1 MAVVD
6 VVDTSRNKVAQ
17 IDVSDTI
24 FDAPVREHL
33 FYDVVRM
40 QLAGRRSGT
49 AATKT
54 RSEVSG
60 GGKKP
65 WKQKG
70 TGRARA
76 GSSRSPLWRGGGT
89 MFGPSPRSYEYAVP
103 KKVRKLALCSA
114 LSMKRKEN
122 KLLIVDKLELQEIK
136 TAAFVNLL
144 RQMGFSNVLIIA
156 QENNNLEKSARNV
169 PQVKVRRPEGLNV
182 YDVLRYENLII
193 TQPCVEKIQGRL
205 AV

>member
-1 MAVVD
+1 MD

-122 KLLIVDKLELQEIK
+122 KMLIVDKLELQEIK
-136 TAAFVNLL
+136 TATFVNLL
-144 RQMGFSNVLIIA
+144 RQLGFSNVLIIA
-156 QENNNLEKSARNV
+156 QENSNLEKSARNV
-169 PQVKVRRPEGLNV
+169 PQVKVLRPEGLNV

>member
-1 MAVVD
+1 MD

-24 FDAPVREHL
+24 FNAPVREHL
-33 FYDVVRM
+33 FHDVVRM
-40 QLAGRRSGT
+40 QLASRRSGT

-70 TGRARA
+70 TGRARS

-89 MFGPSPRSYEYAVP
+89 MFGPTPRSYEYAVP

-122 KLLIVDKLELQEIK
+122 KMLIVDKLELQEIK
-136 TAAFVNLL
+136 TAAFINLL
-144 RQMGFSNVLIIA
+144 RQLGFSNVLIIA
-156 QENNNLEKSARNV
+156 QENSNLEKSARNV
-169 PQVKVRRPEGLNV
+169 PHVKVLRPEGLNV
-182 YDVLRYENLII
+182 YDVLRYEQLII

>member
-54 RSEVSG
+54 RAEVSG

-89 MFGPSPRSYEYAVP
+89 MFGPTPRSYEYTVP

-122 KLLIVDKLELQEIK
+122 KMLIVDKLELQEIK
-136 TAAFVNLL
+136 TAAFVTLL
-144 RQMGFSNVLIIA
+144 RQLGFSNVLIIA
-156 QENNNLEKSARNV
+156 QENSNLEKSARNV
-169 PQVKVRRPEGLNV
+169 PQVKVLRPEGLNV

>member
-89 MFGPSPRSYEYAVP
+89 MFGPSPRSSEYAVP

-122 KLLIVDKLELQEIK
+122 KMLIVDKLELQEIK
-136 TAAFVNLL
+136 TATFVNLL
-144 RQMGFSNVLIIA
+144 RQLGFSNVLIIA
-156 QENNNLEKSARNV
+156 QENSNLEKSARNV
-169 PQVKVRRPEGLNV
+169 PQVKVLRPEGLNV

>member
-24 FDAPVREHL
+24 FNAPVREHL

-40 QLAGRRSGT
+40 QLASRRSGT

-70 TGRARA
+70 TGRARS

-89 MFGPSPRSYEYAVP
+89 MFGPTPRSYEYAVP

-122 KLLIVDKLELQEIK
+122 KMLIVDKLELQEIK

-144 RQMGFSNVLIIA
+144 RQLGFSNVLIIA
-156 QENNNLEKSARNV
+156 QENSNLEKSARNV
-169 PQVKVRRPEGLNV
+169 PHVKVLRPEGLNV
-182 YDVLRYENLII
+182 YDVLRYEQLII

>member
-17 IDVSDTI
+17 IDVSDTV
-24 FDAPVREHL
+24 FNAPVREHL
-33 FYDVVRM
+33 FHDVVRM
-40 QLAGRRSGT
+40 QLASRRSGT

-70 TGRARA
+70 TGRARS

-89 MFGPSPRSYEYAVP
+89 MFGPTPRSYEYAVP

-122 KLLIVDKLELQEIK
+122 KMLIVDKLELQEIK
-136 TAAFVNLL
+136 TAVFVNLL
-144 RQMGFSNVLIIA
+144 RQLGFSNVLIIA
-156 QENNNLEKSARNV
+156 QENSNLEKSARNV
-169 PQVKVRRPEGLNV
+169 PHVKVLRPEGLNV
-182 YDVLRYENLII
+182 YDVLRYEQLII
-193 TQPCVEKIQGRL
+193 TQPCVDKIQGRL

>member
-17 IDVSDTI
+17 IDVSDTV
-24 FDAPVREHL
+24 FNAPVREHL
-33 FYDVVRM
+33 FHDVVRM
-40 QLAGRRSGT
+40 QLASRRSGT

-70 TGRARA
+70 TGRARS

-89 MFGPSPRSYEYAVP
+89 MFGPTPRSYEYAVP

-122 KLLIVDKLELQEIK
+122 KMLIVDKLELQEIK

-144 RQMGFSNVLIIA
+144 RQLGFSNVLIIA
-156 QENNNLEKSARNV
+156 QENSNLEKCARNV
-169 PQVKVRRPEGLNV
+169 PHVTVFRPEGLNV
-182 YDVLRYENLII
+182 YDVLRYEQLII
-193 TQPCVEKIQGRL
+193 TQPCVDKIQGRL

>member
-17 IDVSDTI
+17 IDVSDTV

-33 FYDVVRM
+33 FHDVVRM

-89 MFGPSPRSYEYAVP
+89 MFGPTPRSYEYAVP

-136 TAAFVNLL
+136 TAAFVTLL
-144 RQMGFSNVLIIA
+144 KQLGFSNVLIIA
-156 QENNNLEKSARNV
+156 QENSNLEKSARNV
-169 PQVKVRRPEGLNV
+169 PQVKVLRPEGLNV

-193 TQPCVEKIQGRL
+193 TQSCVEKIQGRL
-205 AV
+205 AL

>member
-17 IDVSDTI
+17 IDVSDII

-40 QLAGRRSGT
+40 QLASRRSGT

-89 MFGPSPRSYEYAVP
+89 MFGPTPRSYEYAVP

-122 KLLIVDKLELQEIK
+122 KMLIVDKLELQEIK
-136 TAAFVNLL
+136 TATFVTLL
-144 RQMGFSNVLIIA
+144 RQLGFSNVLIIA
-156 QENNNLEKSARNV
+156 QENSTLEKSARNV
-169 PQVKVRRPEGLNV
+169 PQVKVLRPEGLNV

>member
-17 IDVSDTI
+17 IDVSDSI

-122 KLLIVDKLELQEIK
+122 KMLIVDKLELQEIK
-136 TAAFVNLL
+136 TATFVNLL
-144 RQMGFSNVLIIA
+144 RQLGFSNVLIIA
-156 QENNNLEKSARNV
+156 QENSNLEKSARNV
-169 PQVKVRRPEGLNV
+169 PQVKVLRPEGLNV

>member
-89 MFGPSPRSYEYAVP
+89 MFGPTPRSYEYAVP

-136 TAAFVNLL
+136 TAAFVSLL
-144 RQMGFSNVLIIA
+144 KQLGFSNVLIIA
-156 QENNNLEKSARNV
+156 QENSNLEKSARNV
-169 PQVKVRRPEGLNV
+169 PQVKVLRPEGLNV

>member
-24 FDAPVREHL
+24 FNAPVREHL

-40 QLAGRRSGT
+40 QLASRRSGT
-49 AATKT
+49 ASTKT
-54 RSEVSG
+54 RSEVRG

-70 TGRARA
+70 TGRARS

-89 MFGPSPRSYEYAVP
+89 MFGPTPRSYEYAVP

-114 LSMKRKEN
+114 LSMKHKEN
-122 KLLIVDKLELQEIK
+122 KMLIVDKLELQEIK

-144 RQMGFSNVLIIA
+144 RQLGFSNVLIIA
-156 QENNNLEKSARNV
+156 QENSNLEKSARNV
-169 PQVKVRRPEGLNV
+169 PHVKVLRPEGLNV
-182 YDVLRYENLII
+182 YDVLRYEQLII
-193 TQPCVEKIQGRL
+193 TQPCMEKIQGRL

>member
-24 FDAPVREHL
+24 FNAPVREHL

-40 QLAGRRSGT
+40 QLASRRSGT
-49 AATKT
+49 ASTKT
-54 RSEVSG
+54 RSEVRG

-70 TGRARA
+70 TGRARS

-89 MFGPSPRSYEYAVP
+89 MFGPTPRSYEYTVP

-114 LSMKRKEN
+114 LSMKHKEN
-122 KLLIVDKLELQEIK
+122 KMLIVDKLELQEIK

-144 RQMGFSNVLIIA
+144 RQLGFSNVLIIA
-156 QENNNLEKSARNV
+156 QENSNLEKSARNV
-169 PQVKVRRPEGLNV
+169 PHVKVLRPEGLNV
-182 YDVLRYENLII
+182 YDVLRYEQLII
-193 TQPCVEKIQGRL
+193 TQPCMEKIQGRL

>member
-24 FDAPVREHL
+24 FNAPVREHL

-40 QLAGRRSGT
+40 QLASRRSGT

-70 TGRARA
+70 TGRARS

-89 MFGPSPRSYEYAVP
+89 MFGPTPRSYEYAVP

-122 KLLIVDKLELQEIK
+122 KMLIVDKLELQEIK
-136 TAAFVNLL
+136 TVAFVNLL
-144 RQMGFSNVLIIA
+144 RQLGFSNVLIIA
-156 QENNNLEKSARNV
+156 QENSNLEKSARNV
-169 PQVKVRRPEGLNV
+169 PHVKVLRPEGLNV
-182 YDVLRYENLII
+182 YDVLRYEQLII

>member
-1 MAVVD
+1 VD

-17 IDVSDTI
+17 IDVSDTV
-24 FDAPVREHL
+24 FNAPVREHL
-33 FYDVVRM
+33 FHDVVRM
-40 QLAGRRSGT
+40 QLASRRSGT

-70 TGRARA
+70 TGRARS

-89 MFGPSPRSYEYAVP
+89 MFGPTPRSYEYAVP

-122 KLLIVDKLELQEIK
+122 KMLIVDKLELQEIK

-144 RQMGFSNVLIIA
+144 RQLGFSNVLIIA
-156 QENNNLEKSARNV
+156 QENSNLEKSARNV
-169 PQVKVRRPEGLNV
+169 PHVKVLRPEGLNV
-182 YDVLRYENLII
+182 YDVLRYEQLII
-193 TQPCVEKIQGRL
+193 TQPCVDKIQGRL

>member
-1 MAVVD
+1 MD

-33 FYDVVRM
+33 FHDVVRM

-89 MFGPSPRSYEYAVP
+89 MFGPTPRSYEYAVP

-136 TAAFVNLL
+136 TAAFVTLL
-144 RQMGFSNVLIIA
+144 KQLGFSNVLIIA
-156 QENNNLEKSARNV
+156 QENSNLEKSARNV
-169 PQVKVRRPEGLNV
+169 PQVKVLRPEGLNV